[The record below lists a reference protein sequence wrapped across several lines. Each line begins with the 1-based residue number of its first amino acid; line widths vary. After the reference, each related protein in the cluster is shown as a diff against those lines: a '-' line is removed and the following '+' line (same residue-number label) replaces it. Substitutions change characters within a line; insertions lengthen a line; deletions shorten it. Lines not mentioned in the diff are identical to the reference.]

1 MLLILVQSPMASPYA
16 TQQQQMAALVA
27 HQQVKGLWLP
37 LPVLQVTK
45 GLHISKGNS
54 A

>member
-1 MLLILVQSPMASPYA
+1 MASQYA
-16 TQQQQMAALVA
+16 TQEQQMAALLA

-37 LPVLQVTK
+37 LAVLQVTRE
-45 GLHISKGNS
+45 LHISKGNS